1 MKEFI
6 LGTSGIEYG
15 IAKTEQ
21 DLKDLYL
28 NNKYQ
33 AAPQLIPYLP
43 CAYVK
48 RQSKDFEGT
57 VYIADSYKGYPV
69 RILSEYSF
77 SKLHKIKEVHIP
89 ASVICCANC
98 AFNECKGLE
107 KIQFYGDLE
116 YTKGNIIV
124 KCYNLQDVIVPQVKL
139 ANGMFSNQINNR
151 YNTTLRMSA
160 PILGNLSSSYAY
172 NQTTSCEELFLTP
185 MDAALYNRYN
195 TEGN

>member
-28 NNKYQ
+28 NNKNQ

-48 RQSKDFEGT
+48 KQSKDFEGT

-98 AFNECKGLE
+98 AFNECKELE
-107 KIQFYGDLE
+107 KI
-116 YTKGNIIV
+116 
-124 KCYNLQDVIVPQVKL
+124 
-139 ANGMFSNQINNR
+139 
-151 YNTTLRMSA
+151 
-160 PILGNLSSSYAY
+160 
-172 NQTTSCEELFLTP
+172 
-185 MDAALYNRYN
+185 
-195 TEGN
+195 